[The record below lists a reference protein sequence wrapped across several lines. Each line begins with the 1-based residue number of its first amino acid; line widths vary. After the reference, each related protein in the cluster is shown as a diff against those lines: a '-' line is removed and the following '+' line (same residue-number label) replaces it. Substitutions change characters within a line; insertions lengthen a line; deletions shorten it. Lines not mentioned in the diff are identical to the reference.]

1 MAESDELESLI
12 SQGRKHGVRKRVIL
26 LQAARLFVERGYA
39 DTGIDDIGAAVG
51 ISGPAVYRH
60 FPGKQAILLALIELS
75 LERLQE
81 GTQAA
86 LADRDRDPQ
95 EALIALVDWFS
106 RSSVENRSL
115 TLIMQAE
122 LLWLPER
129 DRRLLN
135 RRMRQIREEWVGLLI
150 EVRPEL
156 SDLAARIAVTSVMGM
171 VTAVLAARLSDD
183 IGALSVHLRAQ
194 MLAVLQVPAGL

>member
-86 LADRDRDPQ
+86 LADRDQDPQ

-122 LLWLPER
+122 LLWLPEQ
-129 DRRLLN
+129 DRRRLN
-135 RRMRQIREEWVGLLI
+135 RQMRQIREEWVGLLI

-183 IGALSVHLRAQ
+183 IRALSVHLRAQ
-194 MLAVLQVPAGL
+194 MLAVLHVPAGS

>member
-12 SQGRKHGVRKRVIL
+12 SQGRKHGVRKRIIL

-51 ISGPAVYRH
+51 ITGPAVYRH

-75 LERLQE
+75 LERLRE

-86 LADRDRDPQ
+86 LADQDRNPQ

-106 RSSVENRSL
+106 RFSVEHQNL
-115 TLIMQAE
+115 TLVMQAE
-122 LLWLPER
+122 LLWLPEQ
-129 DRRLLN
+129 DRRRLN
-135 RRMRQIREEWVGLLI
+135 RQMRQLREEWVGLLI

-156 SDLAARIAVTSVMGM
+156 SDLAARIAVTSVLGM
-171 VTAVLAARLSDD
+171 VTAVLAARLSNDTQ
-183 IGALSVHLRAQ
+183 ALSSHLRAQ
-194 MLAVLQVPAGL
+194 MLAVLHVPTGL

>member
-12 SQGRKHGVRKRVIL
+12 SQGRKHGVRKRIIL

-75 LERLQE
+75 LERLRE

-86 LADRDRDPQ
+86 LADQDREPQ

-106 RSSVENRSL
+106 RFSVENRSL
-115 TLIMQAE
+115 TLVMQAE
-122 LLWLPER
+122 LLWLPEQ
-129 DRRLLN
+129 DRRRLN
-135 RRMRQIREEWVGLLI
+135 RQMRQIREAWVGLLI

-171 VTAVLAARLSDD
+171 VTSVLAARLSDD
-183 IGALSVHLRAQ
+183 IQALSGHLRAQ
-194 MLAVLQVPAGL
+194 MLAVLHAPAVL

>member
-12 SQGRKHGVRKRVIL
+12 SQGRKHGVRKRIIL

-51 ISGPAVYRH
+51 ITGPAVYRH

-75 LERLQE
+75 LERLRE

-86 LADRDRDPQ
+86 LADRDREPQ

-106 RSSVENRSL
+106 RSSVENQNL
-115 TLIMQAE
+115 TLVMQAE
-122 LLWLPER
+122 LLWLPEP
-129 DRRLLN
+129 DRRRLN
-135 RRMRQIREEWVGLLI
+135 RQMRQLREEWVGLLI

-171 VTAVLAARLSDD
+171 VTPVLAARLTNDAQ
-183 IGALSVHLRAQ
+183 ALSAHLRAQ
-194 MLAVLQVPAGL
+194 MLAVLHVPAGL

>member
-86 LADRDRDPQ
+86 LADRDQDPQ

-122 LLWLPER
+122 LLWLPEQ
-129 DRRLLN
+129 DRRRLN
-135 RRMRQIREEWVGLLI
+135 RQMRQIREEWVGLLI

-171 VTAVLAARLSDD
+171 VTAVLAARLGDD
-183 IGALSVHLRAQ
+183 IQALSVHLRAQ
-194 MLAVLQVPAGL
+194 MLAVLHVPAGL

>member
-12 SQGRKHGVRKRVIL
+12 SQGRKHGVRKRIIL

-51 ISGPAVYRH
+51 ITGPAVYRH

-75 LERLQE
+75 LERLRD

-86 LADRDRDPQ
+86 LADQDREPQ

-106 RSSVENRSL
+106 RFSVENQNL
-115 TLIMQAE
+115 TLVMQAE
-122 LLWLPER
+122 LLWLPEQ
-129 DRRLLN
+129 DRRRLN
-135 RRMRQIREEWVGLLI
+135 RQMRQLREEWVGLLI

-171 VTAVLAARLSDD
+171 VTSVLAARLTNDAQ
-183 IGALSVHLRAQ
+183 ALSVHLRAQ
-194 MLAVLQVPAGL
+194 MLAVLHVPAGR

>member
-86 LADRDRDPQ
+86 LAGRDRDPQ

-122 LLWLPER
+122 LLWLPEQ
-129 DRRLLN
+129 DRRRLN
-135 RRMRQIREEWVGLLI
+135 RQMRQIREEWVGLLI

-183 IGALSVHLRAQ
+183 IRELGVHLRAQ
-194 MLAVLQVPAGL
+194 MLAVLHVPAGL

>member
-12 SQGRKHGVRKRVIL
+12 SQGRKHGVRKRIIL

-51 ISGPAVYRH
+51 ITGPAVYRH

-75 LERLQE
+75 LERLRE

-86 LADRDRDPQ
+86 LADQDREPQ

-106 RSSVENRSL
+106 RSSVENQNL
-115 TLIMQAE
+115 TLVMQAE
-122 LLWLPER
+122 LLWLPEQ
-129 DRRLLN
+129 DRRRLN
-135 RRMRQIREEWVGLLI
+135 RQMRQLREEWVGLLI

-171 VTAVLAARLSDD
+171 VTSVLAARLTNDAQ
-183 IGALSVHLRAQ
+183 ALSAHLRAQ
-194 MLAVLQVPAGL
+194 MLAVLHVPAGL

>member
-26 LQAARLFVERGYA
+26 LRAARLFVERGYA

-129 DRRLLN
+129 DRRRLN
-135 RRMRQIREEWVGLLI
+135 RQMRQIREEWVGLLV

-183 IGALSVHLRAQ
+183 IRALGVHLRAQ
-194 MLAVLQVPAGL
+194 MLAVLHVPAGS

>member
-12 SQGRKHGVRKRVIL
+12 SQGRKHGVRKRIIL

-75 LERLQE
+75 LERLRE

-86 LADRDRDPQ
+86 LADQDREPQ

-106 RSSVENRSL
+106 RFSVENRSL
-115 TLIMQAE
+115 TLVMQAE
-122 LLWLPER
+122 LLWLPEQ
-129 DRRLLN
+129 DRRRLN
-135 RRMRQIREEWVGLLI
+135 RQMRQIREEWVGLLI

-171 VTAVLAARLSDD
+171 VTSVLAARLSDD
-183 IGALSVHLRAQ
+183 TQALSVHLRTQ
-194 MLAVLQVPAGL
+194 MIAVLHAPAVL